1 MDLTKNNIKKTLE
14 KINMSG
20 HSENIVSSGIL
31 KNIQVFGDQV
41 DIDIVVTNPA
51 LQARKKLEVDI
62 MKIIHDDIYEKAKI
76 NINTKVELPKE
87 NKNDENEIDSPD
99 RPKIS
104 SQAKKINGV
113 DSIIAISS
121 AKGGVGKSTVTI
133 NLAAALAKK
142 GCKVGILD
150 ADIYGPSV
158 PTMMDVEGYVPKSIK
173 IDNKS
178 KIEPVESYNVKI
190 MSIGFFTKLDQA
202 VVWGGP
208 MASKALNQM
217 IFDTHWG
224 ELDFLFLDL
233 PPGTGDIHLSLVQ
246 SLPITGSIIVS
257 TPQNVALADARRG
270 IKMFQQESIS
280 VPILGL
286 VENMAYFKTDD
297 SEDKHYIFGE
307 DGVKYLSK
315 DLNINFLGEIPLIK
329 SLREASDFG
338 RPGSLQES
346 TEVSEI
352 FDNISKK
359 KINEPAKINIDEDN
373 LNQIDFVE
381 KFESQREIKKNGVKH
396 SKVYL
401 FAIKKK

>member
-20 HSENIVSSGIL
+20 HSENIVSTGIL

-87 NKNDENEIDSPD
+87 NENDENEIDSPY

-173 IDNKS
+173 IDDKS

-202 VVWGGP
+202 VVWRGP

-270 IKMFQQESIS
+270 IKMFQQDSIS

-286 VENMAYFKTDD
+286 IENMAYFKTDESD
-297 SEDKHYIFGE
+297 TRHYIFGE
-307 DGVKYLSK
+307 SGVKYLSK
-315 DLNINFLGEIPLIK
+315 DLNINFLGEIPIFQ

-346 TEVSEI
+346 TDVSNI
-352 FDNISKK
+352 FEEISKNMVEQLLIRNK
-359 KINEPAKINIDEDN
+359 ELPPTKIVEITN
-373 LNQIDFVE
+373 LVGC
-381 KFESQREIKKNGVKH
+381 S
-396 SKVYL
+396 
-401 FAIKKK
+401 AIKK

>member
-20 HSENIVSSGIL
+20 HSENIVSTGIL

-76 NINTKVELPKE
+76 NINTKVELPKDNE
-87 NKNDENEIDSPD
+87 NDENEIDSPNP
-99 RPKIS
+99 PKIS
-104 SQAKKINGV
+104 SQAKKIKGV

-133 NLAAALAKK
+133 NIASVLAKK

-202 VVWGGP
+202 VVWRGP

-270 IKMFQQESIS
+270 IKMFQQDSIS

-286 VENMAYFKTDD
+286 IENMAYFKTDESD
-297 SEDKHYIFGE
+297 TRHYIFGE
-307 DGVKYLSK
+307 SGVKYLSK
-315 DLNINFLGEIPLIK
+315 DLNINFLGEIPIFQ

-346 TEVSEI
+346 TDVSNI
-352 FDNISKK
+352 FEEISKNMVEQLLVRNK
-359 KINEPAKINIDEDN
+359 ELPPTKIVEITN
-373 LNQIDFVE
+373 LVGC
-381 KFESQREIKKNGVKH
+381 S
-396 SKVYL
+396 
-401 FAIKKK
+401 AIKK

>member
-20 HSENIVSSGIL
+20 HSENIVSTGIL

-87 NKNDENEIDSPD
+87 NENDENEIDSPD

-173 IDNKS
+173 IDDKS

-202 VVWGGP
+202 VVWRGP

-270 IKMFQQESIS
+270 IKMFQQDSIS

-286 VENMAYFKTDD
+286 IENMAYFKTDESD
-297 SEDKHYIFGE
+297 IKHYIFGE
-307 DGVKYLSK
+307 SGVKYLSK
-315 DLNINFLGEIPLIK
+315 DLNINFLGEIPIFQ
-329 SLREASDFG
+329 SLREASDIG

-346 TEVSEI
+346 TDVSNI
-352 FDNISKK
+352 FEEISKNMVEQLLIRNK
-359 KINEPAKINIDEDN
+359 ELPPTKIVEITN
-373 LNQIDFVE
+373 LVGC
-381 KFESQREIKKNGVKH
+381 S
-396 SKVYL
+396 
-401 FAIKKK
+401 AIKK

>member
-1 MDLTKNNIKKTLE
+1 MELTKSNIKKTLE
-14 KINMSG
+14 NVNISG
-20 HSENIVSSGIL
+20 SAENIVSSGIL

-41 DIDIVVTNPA
+41 DIDVILSNPT

-62 MKIIHDDIYEKAKI
+62 MKIIHADIYEKAKI
-76 NINTKVELPKE
+76 NINVKIEKV
-87 NKNDENEIDSPD
+87 DS
-99 RPKIS
+99 KIS
-104 SQAKKINGV
+104 SQSKKISGV
-113 DSIIAISS
+113 DSIIAVSS
-121 AKGGVGKSTVTI
+121 AKGGVGKSTLTI
-133 NLAAALAKK
+133 NLAATLAKK

-173 IDNKS
+173 VNGES
-178 KIEPVESYNVKI
+178 KIEPIESYGVKI

-202 VVWGGP
+202 VVWRGP

-217 IFDTHWG
+217 IFDTNWG

-233 PPGTGDIHLSLVQ
+233 PPGTGDIHLSIVQ
-246 SLPITGSIIVS
+246 SLPITGSIIIS

-270 IKMFQQESIS
+270 IKMFQQDNIS

-297 SEDKHYIFGE
+297 SNEKHYIFGE
-307 DGVKYLSK
+307 AGVKYLSK
-315 DLNINFLGEIPLIK
+315 DLNINFLGEIPLFK

-346 TEVSEI
+346 NEISDI
-352 FDNISKK
+352 FDDISKNVVEQLLIRNK
-359 KINEPAKINIDEDN
+359 ELPPTKVVEITN
-373 LNQIDFVE
+373 LVGC
-381 KFESQREIKKNGVKH
+381 S
-396 SKVYL
+396 
-401 FAIKKK
+401 AIKK

>member
-14 KINMSG
+14 KINMTG
-20 HSENIVSSGIL
+20 HSKDIVSSGIL

-41 DIDIVVTNPA
+41 DIDLVVTNPA

-76 NINTKVELPKE
+76 NVNTKVESPKA
-87 NKNDENEIDSPD
+87 NKNVENEIDSPD

-104 SQAKKINGV
+104 TQAKKIKGV

-133 NLAAALAKK
+133 NLAASLAKK

-173 IDNKS
+173 INDKS
-178 KIEPVESYNVKI
+178 KIEPVESYDVKI

-202 VVWGGP
+202 VVWRGP

-286 VENMAYFKTDD
+286 IENMAYFKAED
-297 SEDKHYIFGE
+297 SATKHYIFGE
-307 DGVKYLSK
+307 AGVKYLSK
-315 DLNINFLGEIPLIK
+315 DLNINFLGEIPIFQA
-329 SLREASDFG
+329 LREASDFG

-346 TEVSEI
+346 TDVSNI
-352 FDNISKK
+352 FEEISKNMVEQLLIRNK
-359 KINEPAKINIDEDN
+359 ELPPTKIVEITN
-373 LNQIDFVE
+373 LVGC
-381 KFESQREIKKNGVKH
+381 S
-396 SKVYL
+396 
-401 FAIKKK
+401 AIKK

>member
-20 HSENIVSSGIL
+20 HSENIVSTGIL

-173 IDNKS
+173 IDDKS

-202 VVWGGP
+202 VVWRGP

-270 IKMFQQESIS
+270 IKMFQQDSIS

-286 VENMAYFKTDD
+286 IENMAYFKTDESD
-297 SEDKHYIFGE
+297 TRHYIFGE
-307 DGVKYLSK
+307 SGVKYLSK
-315 DLNINFLGEIPLIK
+315 DLNINFLGEIPIFQ

-346 TEVSEI
+346 TDVSNI
-352 FDNISKK
+352 FEEISKNMVEQLLIRNK
-359 KINEPAKINIDEDN
+359 ELPPTKIVEITN
-373 LNQIDFVE
+373 LVGC
-381 KFESQREIKKNGVKH
+381 S
-396 SKVYL
+396 
-401 FAIKKK
+401 AIKK

>member
-14 KINMSG
+14 KINMTG
-20 HSENIVSSGIL
+20 HSKDIVSSGIL

-41 DIDIVVTNPA
+41 DIDLVVTNPA

-76 NINTKVELPKE
+76 NVNTKVESPKA
-87 NKNDENEIDSPD
+87 NKNEENEIDPPD

-104 SQAKKINGV
+104 TQAKKIKGV

-173 IDNKS
+173 INDKS
-178 KIEPVESYNVKI
+178 KIEPVESYDVKI

-202 VVWGGP
+202 VVWRGP

-286 VENMAYFKTDD
+286 IENMAYFKAED
-297 SEDKHYIFGE
+297 SPTKHHIFGE
-307 DGVKYLSK
+307 AGVKYLSK
-315 DLNINFLGEIPLIK
+315 DLNINFLGEIPIFQA
-329 SLREASDFG
+329 LREASDFG

-346 TEVSEI
+346 TDVSNI
-352 FDNISKK
+352 FEEISKNMVEQLLIRNK
-359 KINEPAKINIDEDN
+359 ELPPTKIVEITN
-373 LNQIDFVE
+373 LVGC
-381 KFESQREIKKNGVKH
+381 S
-396 SKVYL
+396 
-401 FAIKKK
+401 AIKK

>member
-20 HSENIVSSGIL
+20 HSENIVSTGIL

-87 NKNDENEIDSPD
+87 NDENEIDSPD

-173 IDNKS
+173 IDDKS

-202 VVWGGP
+202 VVWRGP

-270 IKMFQQESIS
+270 IKMFRQDSIS

-286 VENMAYFKTDD
+286 IENMAYFKTDESD
-297 SEDKHYIFGE
+297 IKHYIFGE
-307 DGVKYLSK
+307 SGVKYLSK
-315 DLNINFLGEIPLIK
+315 DLNINFLGEIPIFQ

-346 TEVSEI
+346 TDVSNI
-352 FDNISKK
+352 FEEISKNMVEHLLVRNK
-359 KINEPAKINIDEDN
+359 ELPPTKIVEITN
-373 LNQIDFVE
+373 LVGC
-381 KFESQREIKKNGVKH
+381 S
-396 SKVYL
+396 
-401 FAIKKK
+401 AIKK

>member
-1 MDLTKNNIKKTLE
+1 MELTKINIKKILE
-14 KINMSG
+14 NVNISG
-20 HSENIVSSGIL
+20 SSENIVASGIL

-41 DIDIVVTNPA
+41 DIDLILSNPT

-62 MKIIHDDIYEKAKI
+62 MKIIHTDIYEKAKI
-76 NINTKVELPKE
+76 NINVKIEKV
-87 NKNDENEIDSPD
+87 DA
-99 RPKIS
+99 KIS
-104 SQAKKINGV
+104 SQSKKISGV
-113 DSIIAISS
+113 DSIIAVSS
-121 AKGGVGKSTVTI
+121 AKGGVGKSTLTI
-133 NLAAALAKK
+133 NLAATLAKK

-173 IDNKS
+173 VNGES
-178 KIEPVESYNVKI
+178 KIEPIESYGVKI

-202 VVWGGP
+202 VVWRGP

-217 IFDTHWG
+217 IFDTNWG

-246 SLPITGSIIVS
+246 SLPITGSIIIS

-270 IKMFQQESIS
+270 IKMFQQDNIS

-286 VENMAYFKTDD
+286 VENMAYFKADD
-297 SEDKHYIFGE
+297 TEEKHYIFGE
-307 DGVKYLSK
+307 AGVKYLSK
-315 DLNINFLGEIPLIK
+315 DLNINFLGEIPLFK

-346 TEVSEI
+346 SEISEI
-352 FDNISKK
+352 FDNISKNVVEQLLIRNK
-359 KINEPAKINIDEDN
+359 ELPTTKIVEITN
-373 LNQIDFVE
+373 LVGC
-381 KFESQREIKKNGVKH
+381 S
-396 SKVYL
+396 
-401 FAIKKK
+401 AIKK

>member
-1 MDLTKNNIKKTLE
+1 MDLTKKNIKTTLE

-20 HSENIVSSGIL
+20 YSENIVSAGIL

-41 DIDIVVTNPA
+41 DIDIVVSNPA
-51 LQARKKLEVDI
+51 LQARKKLEVEI

-76 NINTKVELPKE
+76 NINTKVESLKI
-87 NKNDENEIDSPD
+87 NKNEENEIDSPE

-104 SQAKKINGV
+104 SQAKKIKGV

-158 PTMMDVEGYVPKSIK
+158 PTMMDVEGYIPKSIK
-173 IDNKS
+173 INDKS
-178 KIEPVESYNVKI
+178 KIEPVENYNVKI

-202 VVWGGP
+202 VVWRGP

-270 IKMFQQESIS
+270 IKMFQQDSIA

-286 VENMAYFKTDD
+286 IENMAYFQTDD
-297 SEDKHYIFGE
+297 SDIKHYIFG
-307 DGVKYLSK
+307 DSGVKYLSK
-315 DLNINFLGEIPLIK
+315 DLNINFLGEIPIYK

-338 RPGSLQES
+338 RPVSLQES
-346 TEVSEI
+346 SDVSNI
-352 FDNISKK
+352 FEEISKNMVEQLLIRNK
-359 KINEPAKINIDEDN
+359 ELPPTKIVEITN
-373 LNQIDFVE
+373 LVGC
-381 KFESQREIKKNGVKH
+381 SEIKK
-396 SKVYL
+396 
-401 FAIKKK
+401 

>member
-20 HSENIVSSGIL
+20 HSENIVSTGIL

-104 SQAKKINGV
+104 SQSKKINGV

-202 VVWGGP
+202 VVWRGP

-270 IKMFQQESIS
+270 IKMFQQDSIS

-286 VENMAYFKTDD
+286 IENMAYFKTDESD
-297 SEDKHYIFGE
+297 TRHYIFGE
-307 DGVKYLSK
+307 SGVKYLSK
-315 DLNINFLGEIPLIK
+315 DLNINFLGEIPIFQ

-346 TEVSEI
+346 TDVSNI
-352 FDNISKK
+352 FEEISKNMVEQLLIRNK
-359 KINEPAKINIDEDN
+359 ELPPTKIVEITN
-373 LNQIDFVE
+373 LVGC
-381 KFESQREIKKNGVKH
+381 S
-396 SKVYL
+396 
-401 FAIKKK
+401 AIKKQ

>member
-20 HSENIVSSGIL
+20 HSENIVSTGIL

-76 NINTKVELPKE
+76 NINTKVELPIE
-87 NKNDENEIDSPD
+87 NENDENEIDSPD

-173 IDNKS
+173 IDDKS

-202 VVWGGP
+202 VVWRGP

-270 IKMFQQESIS
+270 IKMFRQDSIS

-286 VENMAYFKTDD
+286 IENMAYFKTDE
-297 SEDKHYIFGE
+297 SETRHYIFGE
-307 DGVKYLSK
+307 SGVKYLSK
-315 DLNINFLGEIPLIK
+315 DLNINFLGEIPIFQ

-346 TEVSEI
+346 TDVSNI
-352 FDNISKK
+352 FEEISKNMVEHLLVRNK
-359 KINEPAKINIDEDN
+359 ELPPTKIVEITN
-373 LNQIDFVE
+373 LVGC
-381 KFESQREIKKNGVKH
+381 S
-396 SKVYL
+396 
-401 FAIKKK
+401 AIKK

>member
-1 MDLTKNNIKKTLE
+1 MDLTKYNIKKTLE

-20 HSENIVSSGIL
+20 HSENIVSTGIL

-87 NKNDENEIDSPD
+87 NENDENEIDSPD

-173 IDNKS
+173 IDDKS

-202 VVWGGP
+202 VVWRGP

-270 IKMFQQESIS
+270 IKMFQQDSIS

-286 VENMAYFKTDD
+286 IENMAYFKTDESD
-297 SEDKHYIFGE
+297 TRHYIFGE
-307 DGVKYLSK
+307 SGVKYLSK
-315 DLNINFLGEIPLIK
+315 DLNINFLGEIPIFQ

-346 TEVSEI
+346 TDVSNI
-352 FDNISKK
+352 FEEISKNMVEQLLIRNK
-359 KINEPAKINIDEDN
+359 ELPPTKIVEITN
-373 LNQIDFVE
+373 LVGC
-381 KFESQREIKKNGVKH
+381 S
-396 SKVYL
+396 
-401 FAIKKK
+401 AIKK

>member
-1 MDLTKNNIKKTLE
+1 MELTKINIKKTLE
-14 KINMSG
+14 NVNISG
-20 HSENIVSSGIL
+20 SSENIVASGIL

-41 DIDIVVTNPA
+41 DIDLILSNPT

-62 MKIIHDDIYEKAKI
+62 MKIIHTDIYEKAKI
-76 NINTKVELPKE
+76 NINVKIEKV
-87 NKNDENEIDSPD
+87 DV
-99 RPKIS
+99 KIS
-104 SQAKKINGV
+104 SQSKKISGV
-113 DSIIAISS
+113 DSIIAVSS
-121 AKGGVGKSTVTI
+121 AKGGVGKSTLTI
-133 NLAAALAKK
+133 NLAATLAKK

-173 IDNKS
+173 VNGES
-178 KIEPVESYNVKI
+178 KIEPIESYGVKI

-202 VVWGGP
+202 VVWRGP

-217 IFDTHWG
+217 IFDTNWG

-246 SLPITGSIIVS
+246 SLPITGSIIIS

-270 IKMFQQESIS
+270 IKMFQQDNIS

-286 VENMAYFKTDD
+286 VENMAYFKADD
-297 SEDKHYIFGE
+297 TEEKHYIFGE
-307 DGVKYLSK
+307 AGVKYLSK
-315 DLNINFLGEIPLIK
+315 DLNINFLGEIPLFK

-346 TEVSEI
+346 SEISEI
-352 FDNISKK
+352 FDNISKNVVEQLLIRNK
-359 KINEPAKINIDEDN
+359 ELPTTKIVEITN
-373 LNQIDFVE
+373 LVGC
-381 KFESQREIKKNGVKH
+381 S
-396 SKVYL
+396 
-401 FAIKKK
+401 AIKK

>member
-20 HSENIVSSGIL
+20 HSENIVSTGIL

-87 NKNDENEIDSPD
+87 NDENEIDSPD

-173 IDNKS
+173 IDDKS

-202 VVWGGP
+202 VVWRGP
-208 MASKALNQM
+208 MASKALKQM

-270 IKMFQQESIS
+270 IKMFQQDSIS

-286 VENMAYFKTDD
+286 IENMAYFKTDESD
-297 SEDKHYIFGE
+297 TRHYIFGE
-307 DGVKYLSK
+307 SGVKYLSK
-315 DLNINFLGEIPLIK
+315 DLNINFLGEIPIFQ

-338 RPGSLQES
+338 RPASLQES
-346 TEVSEI
+346 TDVSNI
-352 FDNISKK
+352 FEEISKNMVEQLLIRNK
-359 KINEPAKINIDEDN
+359 ELPPTKIVEITN
-373 LNQIDFVE
+373 LVGC
-381 KFESQREIKKNGVKH
+381 S
-396 SKVYL
+396 
-401 FAIKKK
+401 AIKK

>member
-14 KINMSG
+14 KINMPG
-20 HSENIVSSGIL
+20 HSENIVSAGIL

-87 NKNDENEIDSPD
+87 NENDENKIDSPD

-173 IDNKS
+173 IDDKS

-202 VVWGGP
+202 VVWRGP

-270 IKMFQQESIS
+270 IKMFRQDSIS

-286 VENMAYFKTDD
+286 IENMAYFKTDESD
-297 SEDKHYIFGE
+297 TRHYIFGE
-307 DGVKYLSK
+307 SGVKYLSK
-315 DLNINFLGEIPLIK
+315 DLNINFLGEIPIFQ

-338 RPGSLQES
+338 RPGSLQEYS
-346 TEVSEI
+346 DVSNI
-352 FDNISKK
+352 FEEISKNMVEQLLIRNK
-359 KINEPAKINIDEDN
+359 ELPPTKIVEITN
-373 LNQIDFVE
+373 LVGC
-381 KFESQREIKKNGVKH
+381 S
-396 SKVYL
+396 
-401 FAIKKK
+401 AIKK

>member
-87 NKNDENEIDSPD
+87 NENDENEIDSPD

-173 IDNKS
+173 IDDKS

-202 VVWGGP
+202 VVWRGP

-270 IKMFQQESIS
+270 IKMFRQDSIS

-286 VENMAYFKTDD
+286 IENMAYFKTDESD
-297 SEDKHYIFGE
+297 TRHYIFGE
-307 DGVKYLSK
+307 SGVKYLSK
-315 DLNINFLGEIPLIK
+315 DLNINFLGEIPIFQ

-338 RPGSLQES
+338 RPGSLQEY
-346 TEVSEI
+346 TDVSNI
-352 FDNISKK
+352 FEEISKNMVEQLLVRNK
-359 KINEPAKINIDEDN
+359 ELPPTKIVEITN
-373 LNQIDFVE
+373 LVGC
-381 KFESQREIKKNGVKH
+381 S
-396 SKVYL
+396 
-401 FAIKKK
+401 AIKK

>member
-1 MDLTKNNIKKTLE
+1 MDLTKKNIKTTLE

-20 HSENIVSSGIL
+20 YSENIVSAGIL

-41 DIDIVVTNPA
+41 DIDIVVSNPA
-51 LQARKKLEVDI
+51 LQARKKLEVEI

-76 NINTKVELPKE
+76 NINTKVESLKI
-87 NKNDENEIDSPD
+87 NKNEENEIDSPE

-104 SQAKKINGV
+104 SQAKKIKGV

-158 PTMMDVEGYVPKSIK
+158 PTMMDVEGYIPKSIK
-173 IDNKS
+173 INDKS
-178 KIEPVESYNVKI
+178 KIEPVENYNVKI

-202 VVWGGP
+202 VVWRGP

-270 IKMFQQESIS
+270 IKMFQQDSIA

-286 VENMAYFKTDD
+286 IENMAYFQTDD
-297 SEDKHYIFGE
+297 SDIKHYIFG
-307 DGVKYLSK
+307 DSGVKYLSK
-315 DLNINFLGEIPLIK
+315 DLNINFLGEIPIYK

-338 RPGSLQES
+338 RPVSLQES
-346 TEVSEI
+346 SDVSNI
-352 FDNISKK
+352 FEEISKNMVEQLLIRNK
-359 KINEPAKINIDEDN
+359 ELPPTKIVEITN
-373 LNQIDFVE
+373 LVGC
-381 KFESQREIKKNGVKH
+381 S
-396 SKVYL
+396 
-401 FAIKKK
+401 AIKK

>member
-1 MDLTKNNIKKTLE
+1 MELTKSNIKKTLE
-14 KINMSG
+14 NVNISG
-20 HSENIVSSGIL
+20 SSENIVSSGIL

-41 DIDIVVTNPA
+41 DIDLILSNPT

-62 MKIIHDDIYEKAKI
+62 MKIIHADIYEKAKI
-76 NINTKVELPKE
+76 NITVKIEKV
-87 NKNDENEIDSPD
+87 DS
-99 RPKIS
+99 KIS
-104 SQAKKINGV
+104 SQSKKISGV
-113 DSIIAISS
+113 DSIIAVSS
-121 AKGGVGKSTVTI
+121 AKGGVGKSTLTI
-133 NLAAALAKK
+133 NLAATLAKK

-173 IDNKS
+173 VNGES
-178 KIEPVESYNVKI
+178 KIEPIESYGVKI

-202 VVWGGP
+202 VVWRGP

-217 IFDTHWG
+217 IFDTNWG

-233 PPGTGDIHLSLVQ
+233 PPGTGDIHLSIVQ
-246 SLPITGSIIVS
+246 SLPITGSIIIS

-270 IKMFQQESIS
+270 IKMFQQDNIS

-297 SEDKHYIFGE
+297 SNEKHYIFGE
-307 DGVKYLSK
+307 AGVKYLSK
-315 DLNINFLGEIPLIK
+315 DLNINFLGEIPLFK

-346 TEVSEI
+346 NEISDI
-352 FDNISKK
+352 FDDISKNVVEQLLIRNK
-359 KINEPAKINIDEDN
+359 ELPPTKVVEITN
-373 LNQIDFVE
+373 LVGC
-381 KFESQREIKKNGVKH
+381 S
-396 SKVYL
+396 
-401 FAIKKK
+401 AIKK

>member
-20 HSENIVSSGIL
+20 HSENIVSTGIL

-76 NINTKVELPKE
+76 NINTKVELPIE
-87 NKNDENEIDSPD
+87 NENDENEIDSPD

-158 PTMMDVEGYVPKSIK
+158 PTMMDVEGYIPKSIK
-173 IDNKS
+173 IDDKS

-202 VVWGGP
+202 VVWRGP

-270 IKMFQQESIS
+270 IKMFQQDSIS

-286 VENMAYFKTDD
+286 IENMAYFKTDESD
-297 SEDKHYIFGE
+297 TRHYIFGE
-307 DGVKYLSK
+307 SGVKYLSK
-315 DLNINFLGEIPLIK
+315 DLNINFLGEIPIFQ

-346 TEVSEI
+346 TDVSNI
-352 FDNISKK
+352 FEEISKNMVEQLLIRNK
-359 KINEPAKINIDEDN
+359 ELPPTKIVEITN
-373 LNQIDFVE
+373 LVGC
-381 KFESQREIKKNGVKH
+381 S
-396 SKVYL
+396 
-401 FAIKKK
+401 AIKK

>member
-20 HSENIVSSGIL
+20 HSENIVSTGIL

-87 NKNDENEIDSPD
+87 NDENEIDSPD

-173 IDNKS
+173 IDDKS
-178 KIEPVESYNVKI
+178 KIEQVESYNVKI

-202 VVWGGP
+202 VVWRGP

-270 IKMFQQESIS
+270 IKMFQQDSIS

-286 VENMAYFKTDD
+286 IENMAYFKTDESD
-297 SEDKHYIFGE
+297 TRHYIFGE
-307 DGVKYLSK
+307 SGVKYLSK
-315 DLNINFLGEIPLIK
+315 DLNINFLGEIPIFQ

-346 TEVSEI
+346 TDVSNI
-352 FDNISKK
+352 FEEISKNMVEQLLIRNK
-359 KINEPAKINIDEDN
+359 ELPPTKIVEITN
-373 LNQIDFVE
+373 LVGC
-381 KFESQREIKKNGVKH
+381 S
-396 SKVYL
+396 
-401 FAIKKK
+401 AIKK

>member
-1 MDLTKNNIKKTLE
+1 MELTKSNIKKTLE
-14 KINMSG
+14 NVNISG
-20 HSENIVSSGIL
+20 SSENIVSSGIL

-41 DIDIVVTNPA
+41 DIDLILSNPT

-62 MKIIHDDIYEKAKI
+62 MKIIHADIYEKAKI
-76 NINTKVELPKE
+76 NINVKIEKV
-87 NKNDENEIDSPD
+87 DS
-99 RPKIS
+99 KIS
-104 SQAKKINGV
+104 SQSKKISGV
-113 DSIIAISS
+113 DSIIAVSS
-121 AKGGVGKSTVTI
+121 AKGGVGKSTLTI
-133 NLAAALAKK
+133 NLAATLAKK

-173 IDNKS
+173 VNGES
-178 KIEPVESYNVKI
+178 KIEPIESYGVKI

-202 VVWGGP
+202 VVWRGP

-217 IFDTHWG
+217 IFDTNWG

-233 PPGTGDIHLSLVQ
+233 PPGTGDIHLSIVQ
-246 SLPITGSIIVS
+246 SLPITGSIIIS

-270 IKMFQQESIS
+270 IKMFQQDNIS

-297 SEDKHYIFGE
+297 SNEKHYIFGE
-307 DGVKYLSK
+307 AGVKYLSK
-315 DLNINFLGEIPLIK
+315 DLNINFLGEIPLFK

-346 TEVSEI
+346 SEISEI
-352 FDNISKK
+352 FDDISKNVVEQLLIRNK
-359 KINEPAKINIDEDN
+359 ELPPTKVVEITN
-373 LNQIDFVE
+373 LVGC
-381 KFESQREIKKNGVKH
+381 S
-396 SKVYL
+396 
-401 FAIKKK
+401 AIKK

>member
-14 KINMSG
+14 KINMTG
-20 HSENIVSSGIL
+20 HSKDIVSSGIL

-41 DIDIVVTNPA
+41 DIDLVVTNPA

-76 NINTKVELPKE
+76 NVNTKVESPKA
-87 NKNDENEIDSPD
+87 NKNEENEIDPPD

-104 SQAKKINGV
+104 TQAKKIKGV

-173 IDNKS
+173 INDKS
-178 KIEPVESYNVKI
+178 KIEPVESYDVKI

-202 VVWGGP
+202 VVWRGP

-286 VENMAYFKTDD
+286 IENMAYFKAED
-297 SEDKHYIFGE
+297 SATKHYVFGE
-307 DGVKYLSK
+307 AGVKYLSK
-315 DLNINFLGEIPLIK
+315 DLNINFLGEIPIFQA
-329 SLREASDFG
+329 LREASDFG

-346 TEVSEI
+346 TDVSNI
-352 FDNISKK
+352 FEEISKNMVEQLLIRNK
-359 KINEPAKINIDEDN
+359 ELPPTKIVEITN
-373 LNQIDFVE
+373 LVGC
-381 KFESQREIKKNGVKH
+381 S
-396 SKVYL
+396 
-401 FAIKKK
+401 AIKK

>member
-1 MDLTKNNIKKTLE
+1 MELTKSNIKKTLE
-14 KINMSG
+14 NVNISG
-20 HSENIVSSGIL
+20 SAENIVSSGIL

-41 DIDIVVTNPA
+41 DIDLILSNPT

-62 MKIIHDDIYEKAKI
+62 MKIIHADIYEKAKI
-76 NINTKVELPKE
+76 NINVKIEKV
-87 NKNDENEIDSPD
+87 DS
-99 RPKIS
+99 KIS
-104 SQAKKINGV
+104 SQSKKISGV
-113 DSIIAISS
+113 DSIIAVSS
-121 AKGGVGKSTVTI
+121 AKGGVGKSTLTI
-133 NLAAALAKK
+133 NLAATLAKK

-173 IDNKS
+173 VNGES
-178 KIEPVESYNVKI
+178 KIEPIESYGVKI

-202 VVWGGP
+202 VVWRGP

-217 IFDTHWG
+217 IFDTNWG

-233 PPGTGDIHLSLVQ
+233 PPGTGDIHLSIVQ
-246 SLPITGSIIVS
+246 SLPITGSIIIS

-270 IKMFQQESIS
+270 IKMFQQDNIS

-297 SEDKHYIFGE
+297 SNEKHYIFGE
-307 DGVKYLSK
+307 AGVKYLSK
-315 DLNINFLGEIPLIK
+315 DLNINFLGEIPLFK

-346 TEVSEI
+346 SEI
-352 FDNISKK
+352 SDIFDDISKNVVEQLLIRNK
-359 KINEPAKINIDEDN
+359 ELPPTKVVKITN
-373 LNQIDFVE
+373 LVGC
-381 KFESQREIKKNGVKH
+381 S
-396 SKVYL
+396 
-401 FAIKKK
+401 AIKK

>member
-1 MDLTKNNIKKTLE
+1 MDLTKKNIKKTLE
-14 KINMSG
+14 KINMNG
-20 HSENIVSSGIL
+20 YSENIVSTGIL

-41 DIDIVVTNPA
+41 DIDLVVTNPA

-62 MKIIHDDIYEKAKI
+62 MKIIHDEIYEKAKI
-76 NINTKVELPKE
+76 NINTKVESPKA
-87 NKNDENEIDSPD
+87 NKNGENEIDSPD

-104 SQAKKINGV
+104 SQVKKIKGV
-113 DSIIAISS
+113 DSIVAVSS

-133 NLAAALAKK
+133 NLAVALAKK

-158 PTMMDVEGYVPKSIK
+158 PTMMDVEGYTPKSVK
-173 IDNKS
+173 IDDNS

-202 VVWGGP
+202 VVWRGP

-246 SLPITGSIIVS
+246 SLPITGSVIVS
-257 TPQNVALADARRG
+257 TPQNIALADARRG

-286 VENMAYFKTDD
+286 IENMAYFKTDD
-297 SEDKHYIFGE
+297 SDTKHYIFGE
-307 DGVKYLSK
+307 AGVKYLSK
-315 DLNINFLGEIPLIK
+315 DLNINFLGEIPIFQ

-346 TEVSEI
+346 SAISNIFEV
-352 FDNISKK
+352 ISKNMVEQLLIRNK
-359 KINEPAKINIDEDN
+359 ELPPTKIVEITN
-373 LNQIDFVE
+373 LVGC
-381 KFESQREIKKNGVKH
+381 S
-396 SKVYL
+396 
-401 FAIKKK
+401 AIKK

>member
-20 HSENIVSSGIL
+20 HSENIVSTGIL

-87 NKNDENEIDSPD
+87 NDENEIDSPD

-173 IDNKS
+173 IDDKS

-202 VVWGGP
+202 VVWRGP

-270 IKMFQQESIS
+270 IKMFQQDSIS

-286 VENMAYFKTDD
+286 IENMAYFKTDESD
-297 SEDKHYIFGE
+297 TRHYIFGE
-307 DGVKYLSK
+307 SGVKYLSK
-315 DLNINFLGEIPLIK
+315 DLNINFLGEIPIFQ
-329 SLREASDFG
+329 SLREAADFG

-346 TEVSEI
+346 TDVSNI
-352 FDNISKK
+352 FEEISKNMVEQLLIRNK
-359 KINEPAKINIDEDN
+359 ELPPTKIVEITN
-373 LNQIDFVE
+373 LVGC
-381 KFESQREIKKNGVKH
+381 S
-396 SKVYL
+396 
-401 FAIKKK
+401 AIKK